1 MKKILYF
8 VNGTPTEAELADAD
22 AHYAIIRNGAAW
34 HERDCFEECDL
45 VMGKP
50 ENVPPPYRHLMQ
62 FEEPEA
68 EEPEDIPVARS
79 RRGTRQVPDPDK

>member
-8 VNGTPTEAELADAD
+8 VNGTPTEAELADAE

-45 VMGKP
+45 VMGKI
-50 ENVPPPYRHLMQ
+50 ENVPEPYRHLWQ
-62 FEEPEA
+62 DISQTDAQEPVTPTA
-68 EEPEDIPVARS
+68 PRTRRS
-79 RRGTRQVPDPDK
+79 RQEMSQD